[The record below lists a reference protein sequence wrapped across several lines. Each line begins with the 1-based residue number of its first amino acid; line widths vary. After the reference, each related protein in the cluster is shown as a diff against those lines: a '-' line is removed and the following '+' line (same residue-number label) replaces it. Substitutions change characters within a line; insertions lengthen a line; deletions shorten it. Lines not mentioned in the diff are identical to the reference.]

1 MTQAQAQTQT
11 QRQTHRNRRRQGYRQ
26 LESQAGE
33 PADTIADTSQR
44 IKNVGSDTR
53 NIEAFTQAVQGVAA
67 GFQLAQG
74 AAGLFGQEN
83 EDVQVVVLMLYSSCE
98 RPSHSHSVL
107 GTINSLVLYLTLP
120 MALNVA

>member
-1 MTQAQAQTQT
+1 MRTGINCVNCLAYLPITAKPL
-11 QRQTHRNRRRQGYRQ
+11 RHWSERFRQ

-33 PADTIADTSQR
+33 LADTIAVTSQR

-74 AAGLFGQEN
+74 AAGLFGQETELELELAGLADDLAN
-83 EDVQVVVLMLYSSCE
+83 FLQHLTPTYK
-98 RPSHSHSVL
+98 
-107 GTINSLVLYLTLP
+107 SL
-120 MALNVA
+120 